1 VTDKKF
7 AKDVAKQLDRRQR
20 RRRLVVLGGGAT
32 AIVLAVM
39 YLRCGHGWGL
49 GGDGAGSGP
58 GAGSGAE
65 SVSSAPKRCEV
76 RVAKAGITVSGQA
89 ATRDAAVAACKPLG
103 AADVVVT
110 GDAREGDWED
120 LRRAL
125 EAAKIDIALRRP
137 R

>member
-1 VTDKKF
+1 MTDKKF
-7 AKDVAKQLDRRQR
+7 AKDVAKELDRRQR
-20 RRRLVVLGGGAT
+20 RRKLVVLGGGAT

-49 GGDGAGSGP
+49 GGDGTGSGP
-58 GAGSGAE
+58 GGGSGAE
-65 SVSSAPKRCEV
+65 SISSKRCEL
-76 RVAKAGITVSGQA
+76 RVAKAGITLAGHA
-89 ATRDAAVAACKPLG
+89 ATRDEAIAACKPLG

-110 GDAREGDWED
+110 GDAREGDWDD
-120 LRRAL
+120 LRKAL

>member
-7 AKDVAKQLDRRQR
+7 AKDVAKELDRRQR
-20 RRRLVVLGGGAT
+20 RRKLVVLGGGIT

-49 GGDGAGSGP
+49 GGEGAGSGP
-58 GAGSGAE
+58 GSGAGSGAE
-65 SVSSAPKRCEV
+65 VAPKRCEV
-76 RVAKAGITVSGQA
+76 RVAKAGITVDGHA
-89 ATRDAAVAACKPLG
+89 ATREQVVAACKPLG

-120 LRRAL
+120 LRKAL
-125 EAAKIDIALRRP
+125 EAAKVDIALRRP